1 MINIKIVIITYTLI
15 VLMIGS
21 LIGYMVAVILGIT
34 RKERW

>member
-21 LIGYMVAVILGIT
+21 LIGYMVAVVLGIN
-34 RKERW
+34 RKEKW